1 MTSLD
6 QTIQNFP
13 MQGCI
18 KCNSKI
24 YDKRLEFIDMH
35 SKASSLNIK
44 TVKDI
49 HIMASGS
56 SSYIPIVKC
65 LLKKNKS
72 QTQLLIYINFLDLI
86 TILKD

>member
-1 MTSLD
+1 
-6 QTIQNFP
+6 
-13 MQGCI
+13 
-18 KCNSKI
+18 
-24 YDKRLEFIDMH
+24 MH